1 VGSVFPFGFTDIL
14 AVSAEGSSWGA
25 HFWLKV
31 LSKVLLQGFIKG
43 FGY

>member
-14 AVSAEGSSWGA
+14 AVAAEGSSWGA